1 MGMVW
6 PQSRSRAALQKLVNG
21 ATIMS
26 LTIDMVTNLMVCGVD
41 TKDYPDFV
49 DCYWESGELK
59 ADGRELTEDELIQ
72 LGEDYAEHLWEDA
85 MESTR

>member
-1 MGMVW
+1 
-6 PQSRSRAALQKLVNG
+6 
-21 ATIMS
+21 MS

-59 ADGRELTEDELIQ
+59 SNGRELTAEELEQLESDYPEDLN
-72 LGEDYAEHLWEDA
+72 EDA
-85 MESTR
+85 MESLR